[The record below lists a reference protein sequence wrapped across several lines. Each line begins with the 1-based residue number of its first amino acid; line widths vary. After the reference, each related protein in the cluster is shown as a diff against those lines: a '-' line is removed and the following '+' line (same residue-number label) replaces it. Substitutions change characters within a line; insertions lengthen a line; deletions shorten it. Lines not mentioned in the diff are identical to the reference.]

1 MERFG
6 VNRREIVAAVAAGAV
21 AWPFVAI
28 SQESRTARIGILVLG
43 NPDPAPFMKE
53 FKAGLNEVGYIE
65 GKNVQF
71 EFRSADKNS
80 ANLAVR
86 AAELVAL
93 KVDVIVAFQTPAVT
107 AAKHATADIP
117 IVMGSAGDPVGTG
130 LVASLARP
138 GGNITGVTGA
148 SAELGGKNLELI
160 HEVLP
165 SVRRVAV
172 LANAPDPFS
181 KTFLVHIQAAA
192 KVLNVEINPVMVR
205 DSDQLA
211 ADFAEIVKWQAQALI
226 VQPSLPLKRVA
237 DLAIK
242 HRLPS
247 FAPNSGLTAA
257 GGMLSYSADLDALY
271 RQSATFVDKILKGRR
286 PADLPVE
293 LPTKYWLVINLKTA
307 KAIGVTVPGI
317 MLTRADEV
325 IE

>member
-1 MERFG
+1 M
-6 VNRREIVAAVAAGAV
+6 A
-21 AWPFVAI
+21 
-28 SQESRTARIGILVLG
+28 QESRIARIGILVLG
-43 NPDPAPFMKE
+43 NPDPMPFMKE
-53 FKAGLNEVGYIE
+53 FKAGLHEVGYIE

-71 EFRSADKNS
+71 EFRSADKNP
-80 ANLAVR
+80 ANLASR

-107 AAKHATADIP
+107 AAKQTTADIP

-160 HEVLP
+160 REVLP

-181 KTFLVHIQAAA
+181 KTFLEHIQAAA

-211 ADFAEIVKWQAQALI
+211 ADFAEIAKWQAQALI
-226 VQPSLPLKRVA
+226 VQPSLPLKRIA

-271 RQSATFVDKILKGRR
+271 RQSAAFVDKIFKGRK

-307 KAIGVTVPGI
+307 KAIGITVPGT